1 MSTLSI
7 LRGEKPYEPPVTIL
21 KSTLTLKREAAAAAA
36 AAAAKTAAKKP
47 AKKLQNQSKHY
58 P

>member
-36 AAAAKTAAKKP
+36 AEAEAAAKKTKKTTT
-47 AKKLQNQSKHY
+47 KS
-58 P
+58 

>member
-21 KSTLTLKREAAAAAA
+21 KSTLTLKREAAAAAEA
-36 AAAAKTAAKKP
+36 EAAAKKTKKTTT
-47 AKKLQNQSKHY
+47 KS
-58 P
+58 